1 MNEARPA
8 GRTRGLDLLPRRWSA
23 SGRVGPA
30 LLSLALLAAAA
41 GCEGE
46 YEPEPRGGG
55 YTEDPAP
62 EPSDPAGNGG
72 ARSALGKAKESAERV
87 INEDIAEYNRK
98 LEEAAD
104 GKFE

>member
-1 MNEARPA
+1 MNNARS
-8 GRTRGLDLLPRRWSA
+8 RVLDRLTSP
-23 SGRVGPA
+23 
-30 LLSLALLAAAA
+30 SLAFSLLAAVASGAA
-41 GCEGE
+41 LGCEGE

-55 YTEDPAP
+55 YVADPAL
-62 EPSDPAGNGG
+62 EPTDPAGNGG

>member
-1 MNEARPA
+1 MNNARV
-8 GRTRGLDLLPRRWSA
+8 RVLDRFSRPSA
-23 SGRVGPA
+23 A
-30 LLSLALLAAAA
+30 LCLLAAAA
-41 GCEGE
+41 CIGALGCEGE
-46 YEPEPRGGG
+46 YEPEPHGGG
-55 YTEDPAP
+55 YVADPAP
-62 EPSDPAGNGG
+62 EPTDPAGNGG